1 MKEDKK
7 TTSIDGVQLSCAE
20 DVVNWLEYLLEHH
33 GLTTASCMKS
43 DYSKEIEVFTD
54 EVIRN
59 RYRGMISWLK
69 EGIERNK

>member
-20 DVVNWLEYLLEHH
+20 DVVKWLEYLLQHH
-33 GLTTASCMKS
+33 DFTTAKCMKS
-43 DYSKEIEVFTD
+43 DWSEEIEVFTD